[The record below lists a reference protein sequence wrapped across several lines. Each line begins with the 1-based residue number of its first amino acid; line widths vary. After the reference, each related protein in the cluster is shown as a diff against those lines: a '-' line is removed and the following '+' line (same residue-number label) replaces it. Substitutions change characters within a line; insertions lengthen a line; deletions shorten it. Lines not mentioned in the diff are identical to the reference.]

1 MSLAGTFKTKTI
13 ENISQSL
20 RSELKADRG
29 SHDLYFFGASY
40 FIFKILAIFFYH
52 AEGSIFALEQKPSIF
67 QMSEQHCQD
76 KRCHVCLGLPRK
88 ITLTL

>member
-20 RSELKADRG
+20 RSELKAGRG
-29 SHDLYFFGASY
+29 SHEFFFLASY
-40 FIFKILAIFFYH
+40 FIFKIFAIFFYH
-52 AEGSIFALEQKPSIF
+52 AEGSIFALQQKHSVF

-76 KRCHVCLGLPRK
+76 K
-88 ITLTL
+88 